1 MPKRLKRALLYAG
14 YLLLVT
20 LPLLEI
26 GVRIWGY
33 SEHHIHDPIY
43 TSFESSEDI
52 PYIHKP
58 NLLQARSRGLA
69 VINTDSLG
77 LRSKTSGTVY
87 GVKQAQEYRI
97 AIVGD
102 SVTFGEGIP
111 DTEETF
117 TEVLEQILNQ
127 QQNILTV
134 KVFNFGVSAYSVKEM
149 SAMLQ
154 HRMLAIQPDL
164 VVMAIIPPDLDLDR
178 TPIIDSAGYLV
189 GQNVAMLLDSPVG
202 EVLRGVRLLYV
213 LRDIGSR
220 WSSPPQYID
229 PLLSHGE
236 IPDSY
241 RYIQQFR
248 ETADQYGLPSLII
261 LLPRMEENAWGP
273 LIDRLT
279 QDTIRHLDL
288 SYLSKEFTMKEYMA
302 SRFDRHPSPP
312 VHRRIGEAVAVYVE
326 HQPEFPQ

>member
-1 MPKRLKRALLYAG
+1 MPKRLKRTLVYVG

-43 TSFESSEDI
+43 TSFEPSEDI

-58 NLLQARSRGLA
+58 NLMQARARGLV

-77 LRSKTSGTVY
+77 LRSKISGMVY
-87 GVKQAQEYRI
+87 GNKQPQEYRI

-102 SVTFGEGIP
+102 SVTFGEGVP
-111 DTEETF
+111 NTEETF
-117 TEVLEQILNQ
+117 TKVLEHILNQ
-127 QQNILTV
+127 QQNLLTV
-134 KVFNFGVSAYSVKEM
+134 KVFNFGVSAYSVKQM
-149 SAMLQ
+149 AAMLQ
-154 HRMLAIQPDL
+154 HRMVDIQPEL
-164 VVMAIIPPDLDLDR
+164 VVMAIIPPDLNLDR
-178 TPIIDSAGYLV
+178 TPTIDSTGYLV
-189 GQNVAMLLDSPVG
+189 GQKIASLLDSPVG
-202 EVLRGVRLLYV
+202 EALRGIRILYV

-229 PLLSHGE
+229 ALLSRGE

-241 RYIQQFR
+241 RYIRQFK
-248 ETADQYGLPSLII
+248 ETANQYGLSPLIA

-273 LIDRLT
+273 LPDRLT
-279 QDTIRHLDL
+279 QDGIRHLDL
-288 SYLSKEFTMKEYMA
+288 SFLSKEFTTEEYMA
-302 SRFDRHPSPP
+302 SRFDRHPSPA
-312 VHRRIGEAVAVYVE
+312 VHRRIGEALALYVE
-326 HQPEFPQ
+326 HQPEFLQ

>member
-1 MPKRLKRALLYAG
+1 MYVG

-43 TSFESSEDI
+43 TSFESNEDI

-58 NLLQARSRGLA
+58 NLMQGRTRGL
-69 VINTDSLG
+69 VFINTDSLG
-77 LRSKTSGTVY
+77 LRSKVSGMVY
-87 GVKQAQEYRI
+87 GIKQPQEYRI

-102 SVTFGEGIP
+102 SVTFGEGVP
-111 DTEETF
+111 NTEETF
-117 TEVLEQILNQ
+117 TEVLENMLNQ
-127 QQNILTV
+127 QRNPLTV
-134 KVFNFGVSAYSVKEM
+134 KVLNFGVSAYSVKQM
-149 SAMLQ
+149 AAMLQ
-154 HRMLAIQPDL
+154 HRMVEIQPDL
-164 VVMAIIPPDLDLDR
+164 VVMAIIPLDLNLDR
-178 TPIIDSAGYLV
+178 TPTIDSAGYLV
-189 GQNVAMLLDSPVG
+189 GQKIANLLDPPVG
-202 EVLRGVRLLYV
+202 EALRGIRLLYV

-229 PLLSHGE
+229 PLLSCGR

-241 RYIQQFR
+241 RYIRQFK
-248 ETADQYGLPSLII
+248 ETANQYGLSPLIA

-273 LIDRLT
+273 LTDRLT
-279 QDTIRHLDL
+279 RDGIRHLDL
-288 SYLSKEFTMKEYMA
+288 SYLSKEFTTEEYMA
-302 SRFDRHPSPP
+302 SRFDRHPSPS
-312 VHRRIGEAVAVYVE
+312 VHRRIGEELAMYVE

>member
-1 MPKRLKRALLYAG
+1 MYTG

-26 GVRIWGY
+26 GVRVWGY

-58 NLLQARSRGLA
+58 NLLRARGRGLA

-77 LRSKTSGTVY
+77 LRSNISGTVY
-87 GVKQAQEYRI
+87 GTKQPQEYRI
-97 AIVGD
+97 AIAGD
-102 SVTFGEGIP
+102 SVTFGEGVP
-111 DTEETF
+111 NTEETF
-117 TEVLEQILNQ
+117 AEVLEHILNQ
-127 QQNILTV
+127 QQNLLTV
-134 KVFNFGVSAYSVKEM
+134 NVFNFGVSAYSVKEM
-149 SAMLQ
+149 AAMLQ
-154 HRMLAIQPDL
+154 HGMLALQPDL
-164 VVMAIIPPDLDLDR
+164 VVMAIIPPDLNLDR

-189 GQNVAMLLDSPVG
+189 GQKVAMLLDSPVG
-202 EVLRGVRLLYV
+202 EVLRGFRLLYV

-220 WSSPPQYID
+220 WSSPPQYMD

-241 RYIQQFR
+241 RYIRQFK
-248 ETADQYGLPSLII
+248 EIADQYGLPYLIV
-261 LLPRMEENAWGP
+261 LLPRLEENAWV
-273 LIDRLT
+273 LLTDRLT
-279 QDTIRHLDL
+279 QDMIRHLDL

-302 SRFDRHPSPP
+302 SRFDRHPAPS
-312 VHRRIGEAVAVYVE
+312 VHRRIGEALAVYVE
-326 HQPEFPQ
+326 HQPEFRQ

>member
-58 NLLQARSRGLA
+58 NLLQARARGLV

-77 LRSKTSGTVY
+77 LRSKISGTVY
-87 GVKQAQEYRI
+87 GTKQLQEYRI

-102 SVTFGEGIP
+102 SVTFGEGVP
-111 DTEETF
+111 NTEETF
-117 TEVLEQILNQ
+117 TEVLENMLNQ
-127 QQNILTV
+127 QQDRLTV
-134 KVFNFGVSAYSVKEM
+134 KVFNFGVSAYSVKQM
-149 SAMLQ
+149 AAMLE
-154 HRMLAIQPDL
+154 HGMMNIQPDL
-164 VVMAIIPPDLDLDR
+164 VVMAIIPPDLNLGR
-178 TPIIDSAGYLV
+178 TPTIDSAGYLV
-189 GQNVAMLLDSPVG
+189 GQEIASLLDSPVG
-202 EVLRGVRLLYV
+202 EALRGIRLLYV
-213 LRDIGSR
+213 IRDIGSR
-220 WSSPPQYID
+220 WSSPPQYMD
-229 PLLSHGE
+229 PLLSRGE

-241 RYIQQFR
+241 SYIRQFK
-248 ETADQYGLPSLII
+248 ETANQYGLSPLIA

-273 LIDRLT
+273 LPDRLT
-279 QDTIRHLDL
+279 QDGIRHLDL
-288 SYLSKEFTMKEYMA
+288 SYLSKESTTEEYMA
-302 SRFDRHPSPP
+302 SRFDRHPSPG
-312 VHRRIGEAVAVYVE
+312 VHRRIGEALARYVE
-326 HQPEFPQ
+326 DQTEFSQ

>member
-1 MPKRLKRALLYAG
+1 MPKRLKRTLFYAG

-20 LPLLEI
+20 LLLLEI

-43 TSFESSEDI
+43 TSFELSEDI

-58 NLLQARSRGLA
+58 NLMHARARGL
-69 VINTDSLG
+69 VFINTDSLG
-77 LRSKTSGTVY
+77 LRSKVSGMVY
-87 GVKQAQEYRI
+87 GTKRPQEYRI

-102 SVTFGEGIP
+102 SVTFGEGVP
-111 DTEETF
+111 DIDETF
-117 TEVLEQILNQ
+117 TVVLENILNQ
-127 QQNILTV
+127 QQNLLTV

-149 SAMLQ
+149 AAMLQ
-154 HRMLAIQPDL
+154 HRIVDIQPDL
-164 VVMAIIPPDLDLDR
+164 VVMAIIPPDLNLDR

-189 GQNVAMLLDSPVG
+189 GQNVAILLDSPVG

-220 WSSPPQYID
+220 WSIPPKNID
-229 PLLSHGE
+229 PLLSRGE

-241 RYIQQFR
+241 RYVRKFK
-248 ETADQYGLPSLII
+248 ETANQYGLSHLIA
-261 LLPRMEENAWGP
+261 LLPRLEENAWGP
-273 LIDRLT
+273 LPDRLT
-279 QDTIRHLDL
+279 EDGIRHLDL
-288 SYLSKEFTMKEYMA
+288 SYLGKEFTPEEYKA
-302 SRFDRHPSPP
+302 SRFDRHPSPA
-312 VHRRIGEAVAVYVE
+312 VHRRIGEALALYVE